1 MHWDSACVRGAKARA
16 DLGLSGLTA
25 AADELRQRWYE
36 RLPGDVQTAAQIIP
50 ESHAMLCAGLGKAE
64 EGIPA
69 IASAIAARPGT
80 DLAADHL
87 TADVVFRAIGVK
99 RYLRPVQ
106 HHQQFGLVGMQSLQ
120 QPIQRGEP
128 GTAAEDA
135 IEPRAQHHTVV
146 FAGVGSIHLEI
157 GVELPD

>member
-25 AADELRQRWYE
+25 AADELRQRWNE
-36 RLPGDVQTAAQIIP
+36 RLPRDVQTAAQIIP
-50 ESHAMLCAGLGKAE
+50 ESHAMLCAGFGKAE

-69 IASAIAARPGT
+69 IASAVAARPGT

-87 TADVVFRAIGVK
+87 TADVVFRAVGVK

-106 HHQQFGLVGMQSLQ
+106 HHISSSDLLACSRFSNRSSVANPVRRRKMRSNRARSTTRWFLLGLARYILRS
-120 QPIQRGEP
+120 
-128 GTAAEDA
+128 A
-135 IEPRAQHHTVV
+135 
-146 FAGVGSIHLEI
+146 
-157 GVELPD
+157 